1 MAPMTSSIVDQINIS
16 DNGMVFYR
24 ITSQDNEGQVT
35 YERGALVPGQN
46 LSGLPLELIEQCQAT
61 WTPEV
66 VSTYNDSINLGA
78 Q

>member
-1 MAPMTSSIVDQINIS
+1 MVPMTSSIVDQINVS

-24 ITSQDNEGQVT
+24 ITTQDNEGQVT

-66 VSTYNDSINLGA
+66 ISLYETSLNS
-78 Q
+78 

>member
-1 MAPMTSSIVDQINIS
+1 MISPTVDQINVS

-24 ITSQDNEGQVT
+24 ITTQDDEGQVT
-35 YERGALVPGQN
+35 YERGALAPGQN

>member
-1 MAPMTSSIVDQINIS
+1 MAAINSSIVDQINIS

-24 ITSQDNEGQVT
+24 ITTQDDEGQVT

-66 VSTYNDSINLGA
+66 VSTYNNSINLGA